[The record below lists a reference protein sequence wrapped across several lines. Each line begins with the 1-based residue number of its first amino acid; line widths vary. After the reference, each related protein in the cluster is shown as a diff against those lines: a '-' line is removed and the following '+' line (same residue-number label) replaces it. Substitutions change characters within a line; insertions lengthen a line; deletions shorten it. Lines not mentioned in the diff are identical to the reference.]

1 MQRNEIHGMKAP
13 DNQHFTK
20 IDEMIKEFNQT
31 KEKDPDLAFKIIKGA
46 SDCGN
51 ISAQLEYCRFLR
63 TTPALHVNQ
72 STRYQEAERVLLELF
87 NLIDI
92 PRQFS
97 IDVALELV
105 ALYSEHL
112 HRPVGALGMC
122 LYARR
127 MGGTIDENCLAYLNK
142 RMVNSDINLLGDNY
156 RDDLLL
162 GQELHHAGGVP
173 RLTEFFLR
181 EAVDRSYAAVG
192 RKEKGA
198 RLVYAQA
205 ALALGDFYDN
215 RLDESPVFR
224 NERDVLYAAARAYGY
239 PEYLSKSNL

>member
-1 MQRNEIHGMKAP
+1 MRRNETHSKKTPIS
-13 DNQHFTK
+13 QHVTK
-20 IDEMIKEFNQT
+20 IDEMIREFNKI
-31 KEKDPDLAFKIIKGA
+31 KETDPERAFEIIKSA

-63 TTPALHVNQ
+63 NTPSLHLDQ
-72 STRYQEAERVLLELF
+72 FTRYQESARVLLELF

-105 ALYSEHL
+105 TLYSECL

-127 MGGTIDENCLAYLNK
+127 MGGTVDEHFLTYLHK
-142 RMVNSDINLLGDNY
+142 RMVNYDINLLGANY
-156 RDDLLL
+156 CDTLLL

-181 EAVDRSYAAVG
+181 EAVDQSYAAIG
-192 RKEKGA
+192 RNEKGA

-205 ALALGDFYDN
+205 TLALGDFYDS

-224 NERDVLYAAARAYGY
+224 TERDVLYAEARAYGY
-239 PEYLSKSNL
+239 PEYLRKSNM